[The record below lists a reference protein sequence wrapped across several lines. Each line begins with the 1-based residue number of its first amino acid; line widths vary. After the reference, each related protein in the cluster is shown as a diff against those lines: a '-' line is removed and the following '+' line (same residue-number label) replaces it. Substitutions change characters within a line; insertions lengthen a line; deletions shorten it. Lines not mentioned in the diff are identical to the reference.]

1 MNRSMKHWIGML
13 VWASLLVWTSCSSD
27 EFVYPEKNAANG
39 TYQAPQTITAIAP
52 GADTRVSYI
61 EEDGGTISV
70 KWKQGDEIEVIQEGF
85 PWSDQYYRYTGEEET
100 ASAEFE
106 WYKGYSTDESKLGGK
121 RHYGLHKVHSVE
133 IVNYWYKVQTPG
145 SSTPYEQIGDNT
157 LDHLADYNTMV
168 AITTADENGN
178 LREPLQFHAW
188 MAMLSLRITIPAG
201 KAPRQ
206 VRLMADS
213 KILPAMDVYGFD
225 TNKQVESGCQSTD
238 CIRLNISGVLSNVFT
253 ANLLIASRDL
263 SGEEITVAVECSDGD
278 VFVSQPIHGTNFEK
292 GKRYIKEV
300 TVNNPETG
308 ELSGQIIGYWG
319 MTGIADAE
327 DYYPDEKLEDI
338 MIFFADG
345 RGEHWELLDG
355 SWSHAE
361 EFDFTWE
368 LIGETLLHLIY
379 VYDGDW
385 YWNVPILTDTDLR
398 LEDTEDSRY
407 WEDYKRLD
415 SLPFER

>member
-1 MNRSMKHWIGML
+1 ML
-13 VWASLLVWTSCSSD
+13 AWVSLLVWTSCSSD
-27 EFVYPEKNAANG
+27 EFVSPEENAANG
-39 TYQAPQTITAIAP
+39 AYQAPQTITAIAP

-188 MAMLSLRITIPAG
+188 MAMLSLKVTIPAG
-201 KAPRQ
+201 KIPRQ

-213 KILPAMDVYGFD
+213 EILPAMDVYGFD

-300 TVNNPETG
+300 MVNNPETG
-308 ELSGQIIGYWG
+308 ELSGQIIGYWAFV
-319 MTGIADAE
+319 ADSEAGV
-327 DYYPDEKLEDI
+327 YPKSDQFL
-338 MIFFADG
+338 IFEADG
-345 RGEHWELLDG
+345 RGQIWDFDEDYGWEY
-355 SWSHAE
+355 A
-361 EFDFTWE
+361 DFTWE
-368 LIGETLLHLIY
+368 FINGNQLHLVYGGEFTGEEDIY
-379 VYDGDW
+379 
-385 YWNVPILTDTDLR
+385 PITDLTDTSFRWWYDV
-398 LEDTEDSRY
+398 EYDDPI
-407 WEDYKRLD
+407 WEEWKRTD
-415 SLPFER
+415 SLPFKR